1 MQDLAYQLH
10 CYHFSTSS
18 LAKYYVNEALNLT
31 KDIELWSPSAS
42 KVALGKPD
50 VKARPLEELVKTQGD
65 MLKEQQRLL
74 AAQQRQIDA
83 LLATQSLARHS
94 GIGHVESGGCD
105 PSSTAFECWTA
116 AYQALGT
123 ATALVKSVE
132 NQTRMLERKWEASFQ
147 TAELTLAAA
156 QANFTTAKGTF
167 LDAAKAVFL
176 QKKGPQTYEG
186 DLTFTRG
193 GTLDLTNSGNVKTQR
208 LDVDTLTGHA
218 WNTTAG
224 KGARIRVMANGRDQ
238 PLDEYITGIAAG
250 GAHVYSCNCYNAH
263 TDQGCKGGQVSF
275 GYRYYC
281 QDSNCKNSW
290 TPVMDTSSNTGITCC
305 DICTGTKEEM
315 KKAIAAMPSTKLIN
329 IAEAH
334 GHEVTATNK

>member
-167 LDAAKAVFL
+167 LDAA
-176 QKKGPQTYEG
+176 
-186 DLTFTRG
+186 
-193 GTLDLTNSGNVKTQR
+193 
-208 LDVDTLTGHA
+208 
-218 WNTTAG
+218 
-224 KGARIRVMANGRDQ
+224 
-238 PLDEYITGIAAG
+238 
-250 GAHVYSCNCYNAH
+250 
-263 TDQGCKGGQVSF
+263 
-275 GYRYYC
+275 
-281 QDSNCKNSW
+281 
-290 TPVMDTSSNTGITCC
+290 
-305 DICTGTKEEM
+305 
-315 KKAIAAMPSTKLIN
+315 
-329 IAEAH
+329 
-334 GHEVTATNK
+334 